1 MNRIGIA
8 ILILLV
14 FYFIFL
20 IRQDI
25 IDNLDLQKEVWR
37 SEIKIKEEANSA
49 QRLQGRLSQLKSNEY
64 IEMLARTK
72 LGLVKKGE
80 KAYKVIF

>member
-37 SEIKIKEEANSA
+37 SEIKIKDEAKSA
-49 QRLQGRLSQLKSNEY
+49 QRLQGRLTSLKRNEY
-64 IEMLARTK
+64 IEALARTK